1 MKARFEEHLAGCDGS
16 TYLQQTQQVIA
27 ELRRL
32 STTPTVARRT
42 THGELNRPAVVLNP
56 LRRVSRSDVV
66 SRAACSAWV
75 RSSAAHLHQ
84 RQAEIADLDEES
96 VKCLVGE
103 RAGNAGDSG
112 VGVATDIEAVKPGRP
127 GVVEDALHQNLVAHC
142 WLRVVRHLSAGCSS
156 RRAQRSTS
164 GSQHARA
171 GRIGGRHP
179 KVHMGGIRWHIGGA
193 VGSASAPAQR
203 SRPSARARAAASV
216 RLVASSLSRM

>member
-1 MKARFEEHLAGCDGS
+1 ML
-16 TYLQQTQQVIA
+16 V
-27 ELRRL
+27 
-32 STTPTVARRT
+32 TPAS
-42 THGELNRPAVVLNP
+42 
-56 LRRVSRSDVV
+56 VS
-66 SRAACSAWV
+66 
-75 RSSAAHLHQ
+75 
-84 RQAEIADLDEES
+84 
-96 VKCLVGE
+96 
-103 RAGNAGDSG
+103 
-112 VGVATDIEAVKPGRP
+112 TDIEAVKPGRP

-179 KVHMGGIRWHIGGA
+179 KVHGWNPLDIGGA

-216 RLVASSLSRM
+216 RLGRLQLVEDVTDMLLNGVYNHHKLVCDLLVGLPGCD